1 MFFFE
6 RTFQTVLNGI
16 DAAGGPMGSSI
27 NIANAILLL
36 CALFAVYEAYT
47 RGGDARMIGVAAAKF
62 LLLGLVVSNYSAVFR
77 NVNGAFNQ
85 VAATISPNDWADNWM
100 LQVNQYYQGLGN
112 ANWFNLVVSSLVAL
126 ISVLV
131 QLIAAIIFPI
141 ALLIFTILYCLYG
154 AVLYATG
161 PMVLALYPAFGVGQL
176 ARSYLVNVFVFH
188 AWGIVYALFS
198 VLLTAINAQS
208 LGAMLAANSLGGWF
222 QGAGGALL
230 MSLAS
235 ILFAVMVALIPFLA
249 RRIVTGEIG
258 SSMMTVVHTVGA
270 ALGSFKVKPGR
281 GDGN

>member
-1 MFFFE
+1 M
-6 RTFQTVLNGI
+6 
-16 DAAGGPMGSSI
+16 
-27 NIANAILLL
+27 
-36 CALFAVYEAYT
+36 ALV
-47 RGGDARMIGVAAAKF
+47 
-62 LLLGLVVSNYSAVFR
+62 
-77 NVNGAFNQ
+77 
-85 VAATISPNDWADNWM
+85 
-100 LQVNQYYQGLGN
+100 
-112 ANWFNLVVSSLVAL
+112 
-126 ISVLV
+126 SVLV
-131 QLIAAIIFPI
+131 QLVAAVVFPI

-154 AVLYATG
+154 AVLYTVG

-222 QGAGGALL
+222 QGATGALL

-258 SSMMTVVHTVGA
+258 SSMMTVVHTVST
-270 ALGSFKVKPGR
+270 ALGAVKGIPIAKK
-281 GDGN
+281 

>member
-1 MFFFE
+1 
-6 RTFQTVLNGI
+6 
-16 DAAGGPMGSSI
+16 
-27 NIANAILLL
+27 
-36 CALFAVYEAYT
+36 
-47 RGGDARMIGVAAAKF
+47 MIGIAAAKF
-62 LLLGLVVSNYSAVFR
+62 LLLGLIVSNYSAIFR

-85 VAATISPNDWADNWM
+85 VAATISPNDWANNWM
-100 LQVNQYYQGLGN
+100 LQVNQYFNGLGN
-112 ANWFNLVVSSLVAL
+112 ANWFNLVVSSIVAL
-126 ISVLV
+126 VSVLV
-131 QLIAAIIFPI
+131 QLIAAIVFPI

-154 AVLYATG
+154 AVLYAVG

-176 ARSYLVNVFVFH
+176 ARSYLVNLFVFH

-222 QGAGGALL
+222 QGASGALL

-258 SSMMTVVHTVGA
+258 SSMMTVVHAVSA
-270 ALGSFKVKPGR
+270 ALGAVKFRTNPGR
-281 GDGN
+281 

>member
-6 RTFQTVLNGI
+6 QTFQTVLNGI
-16 DAAGGPMGSSI
+16 DGAGGPMGAI
-27 NIANAILLL
+27 TNIANAILLL
-36 CALFAVYEAYT
+36 CALFAVYEAYA

-62 LLLGLVVSNYSAVFR
+62 LILGLIVSNYSTIFR

-85 VAATISPNDWADNWM
+85 VAATISPNDWANNWM
-100 LQVNQYYQGLGN
+100 LQVNQYFNGLGN
-112 ANWFNLVVSSLVAL
+112 ANWFNLVVSSIVAL
-126 ISVLV
+126 VSVLV
-131 QLIAAIIFPI
+131 QLIAAIVFPI

-154 AVLYATG
+154 AVLYAVG

-222 QGAGGALL
+222 QGASGALL

-258 SSMMTVVHTVGA
+258 SSMMTVVHTVSAAFGA
-270 ALGSFKVKPGR
+270 FKGIPIGKK
-281 GDGN
+281 

>member
-6 RTFQTVLNGI
+6 QTFQTVLNGI
-16 DAAGGPMGSSI
+16 DAPGGPMGAI
-27 NIANAILLL
+27 TNIANAILLL
-36 CALFAVYEAYT
+36 CALFAVYEAYA
-47 RGGDARMIGVAAAKF
+47 RGGDARMIGIAAAKF
-62 LLLGLVVSNYSAVFR
+62 LLLGLIVSNYSTIFR

-100 LQVNQYYQGLGN
+100 LQVNQYFNGLGN
-112 ANWFNLVVSSLVAL
+112 ANWFNLVVSSIVAL
-126 ISVLV
+126 VSVLV
-131 QLIAAIIFPI
+131 QLVAAIVFPI
-141 ALLIFTILYCLYG
+141 ALL
-154 AVLYATG
+154 
-161 PMVLALYPAFGVGQL
+161 
-176 ARSYLVNVFVFH
+176 RSYLVNLFVFH

-222 QGAGGALL
+222 QGASGALL

-258 SSMMTVVHTVGA
+258 SSMMTVVHTVGT
-270 ALGSFKVKPGR
+270 ALGAFKFKPGR

>member
-6 RTFQTVLNGI
+6 QTFQTVLNGI
-16 DAAGGPMGSSI
+16 DGPGGPMGAI
-27 NIANAILLL
+27 TNIANAILLL
-36 CALFAVYEAYT
+36 CALFAVYEAYS
-47 RGGDARMIGVAAAKF
+47 RGGDARMIGIAAGKF
-62 LLLGLVVSNYSAVFR
+62 LLLGLIVSNYGTIFR

-85 VAATISPNDWADNWM
+85 VAATISPNDWAQNWM
-100 LQVNQYYQGLGN
+100 LQVNQYFNGLGN
-112 ANWFNLVVSSLVAL
+112 ANWFNLVVSSIVAL

-131 QLIAAIIFPI
+131 QLIAAIVFPI
-141 ALLIFTILYCLYG
+141 ALLVFTILYCLYG
-154 AVLYATG
+154 SVLYAVG

-222 QGAGGALL
+222 QGANGALL

-235 ILFAVMVALIPFLA
+235 ILFAVMVALIPLLA

-258 SSMMTVVHTVGA
+258 SSMMTIIHTVSA
-270 ALGSFKVKPGR
+270 AAGSLRAIPSAKK
-281 GDGN
+281 